1 MNAAAATMGSTVGKV
16 SWLNSWATEAIRA
29 SSIATKRRSFW
40 VKHWLCCRTMVM

>member
-1 MNAAAATMGSTVGKV
+1 MAELVGDGRH
-16 SWLNSWATEAIRA
+16 SIRA